1 MKGTTPPSQLK
12 YLKKMYDNNEDYK
25 QKQKEK
31 SRLQYEKNK
40 EALKEKYKND
50 PEYRQKILNRN
61 KERMN
66 KIKALLP
73 Q

>member
-1 MKGTTPPSQLK
+1 MKGTTPPSQLR
-12 YLKKMYDNNEDYK
+12 YLKKRYDNNEDYK
-25 QKQKEK
+25 QKQMEK
-31 SRLQYEKNK
+31 SKLQYEKNK
-40 EALKEKYKND
+40 EALKEKYRND

-66 KIKALLP
+66 KLKALQP